1 MTTGGYR
8 PRTNRVLAM
17 VLAALLLVGLMLS
30 AGHALQ
36 HALHGHA
43 PHEAECV
50 VCSLL
55 ITLRDAMQAFAVLLT
70 GVLLHACRAQGTPTG
85 NAPLLP
91 FLTPVFLK
99 VKLSC

>member
-17 VLAALLLVGLMLS
+17 ALAALLLAGLMLS

-36 HALHGHA
+36 HALHDHT
-43 PHEAECV
+43 PHGAECV
-50 VCSLL
+50 VCGLL

-70 GVLLHACRAQGTPTG
+70 GVLLYACRTQGMPTG

>member
-1 MTTGGYR
+1 M
-8 PRTNRVLAM
+8 A
-17 VLAALLLVGLMLS
+17 LAALLLVGLMLS

-36 HALHGHA
+36 HALHDHT
-43 PHEAECV
+43 PHGAECV

-55 ITLRDAMQAFAVLLT
+55 ITLRNAMHAFAVLLT
-70 GVLLHACRAQGTPTG
+70 GVLLHACCTPRAPMG